1 MYPLGG
7 GNPYKSVVPV
17 QNRKITSNTN
27 GTYLNKLDKFAQ
39 YKRQK
44 QEKQNRKLRIEKVL
58 NEMHLDY
65 QSKQT
70 QKNKLNLYDSPK
82 LSRIPLNNYLKKSEN
97 EKLKEEI
104 ENLKTEIIELKIEN
118 HTLRSAQTKHQQ
130 FMDDLE
136 ILMKQNA

>member
-1 MYPLGG
+1 MYSLGG
-7 GNPYKSVVPV
+7 GNPYKNVIPN
-17 QNRKITSNTN
+17 QKCKTTINTS

-44 QEKQNRKLRIEKVL
+44 QEKQNKKLRIEKVL

-70 QKNKLNLYDSPK
+70 QKSELNLYDSPK

-118 HTLRSAQTKHQQ
+118 HTLRSAQTKHQH

-136 ILMKQNA
+136 ILMRQNV